1 MNIRLLSLLLF
12 PALASALDMDTSR
25 WQYQAPIGVPTG
37 APPGSIG
44 IAAARLTRD
53 IYVRSQPNLGDLRVA
68 RDGDEVPY
76 LIETRSG
83 AVEDVEVEPSVLDR
97 SVLPGRGLQLTLD
110 LGHHSRHSRLRIS
123 TTETNFRQRVRIE
136 TGDNNR
142 SWAVA
147 RNDGYIFDFSQGDRH
162 VALLTVNY
170 PTSTKR
176 YVRATIFGWTKTGAV
191 RQVWSAY
198 HHERP
203 AEREVMDTVTPE
215 RSEDPKMKASILTI
229 DLKQPG
235 VPYDR
240 IRLDSG
246 QSHFYRAAELE
257 TSTDAKDWRY
267 AASGTIYQTADESSD
282 ELTFT
287 PRHDRY
293 LRLRIFNGDDKP
305 ITVKSVVVETT
316 VRLLKFRLAGSGTF
330 RLFTGNPDAKPP
342 AYDFAAVIARE
353 APQPEVHAVLQA
365 PLSNP
370 GYRPPPPPVKPWSE
384 RYPQVLYGT
393 LVIAILVMG
402 YVTIRLLLKVKRATG
417 EEKP

>member
-1 MNIRLLSLLLF
+1 MNLQLLSLLLF
-12 PALASALDMDTSR
+12 PALASALDTSR
-25 WQYQAPIGVPTG
+25 WQYQAPIE
-37 APPGSIG
+37 ASPGSIG
-44 IAAARLTRD
+44 VAAIRLTRD
-53 IYVRSQPNLGDLRVA
+53 IYVRSLPNFGDLRVA

-76 LIETRSG
+76 LIETRRG
-83 AVEDVEVEPSVLDR
+83 TVEDAEVEPAVLDK
-97 SVLPGRGLQLTLD
+97 SVVAGNGLQLTLD

-136 TGDNNR
+136 TSDKNR
-142 SWAVA
+142 SWAIA

-162 VALLTVNY
+162 VALLSVDY

-176 YVRATIFGWTKTGAV
+176 YVRATILGWIKTAAV

-215 RSEDPKMKASILTI
+215 RSEDPKTKASILTI

-246 QSHFYRAAELE
+246 PSHFYRAAELE
-257 TSTDAKDWRY
+257 TSTDGKDWRY
-267 AASGTIYQTADESSD
+267 AASGTIYRTADESSD
-282 ELTFT
+282 GLTFA

-293 LRLRIFNGDDKP
+293 VRLRVFNGDDKP
-305 ITVKSVVVETT
+305 IAVRSIVLETT
-316 VRLLKFRLAGSGTF
+316 VRVLKFRSVGSGTF
-330 RLFTGNPDAKPP
+330 QLFTGNPDAKPP

-353 APQPEVHAVLQA
+353 APQPEVSAVLLA
-365 PLSNP
+365 PAINP

-384 RYPQVLYGT
+384 RHPQVLYGT

-402 YVTIRLLLKVKRATG
+402 YVTIRFLLKVKNAAG
-417 EEKP
+417 

>member
-1 MNIRLLSLLLF
+1 MNIRRLSLLLF
-12 PALASALDMDTSR
+12 PALASALDTAR

-44 IAAARLTRD
+44 VAAAQLTRD
-53 IYVRSQPNLGDLRVA
+53 IYVRSQPNLGDLRVT
-68 RDGDEVPY
+68 RESDEVPY

-83 AVEDVEVEPSVLDR
+83 AVEDAEVKPAVLDK
-97 SVLPGRGLQLTLD
+97 SVVPERGLQLTLD
-110 LGHHSRHSRLRIS
+110 LGHHSRHSRLRIA

-147 RNDGYIFDFSQGDRH
+147 RSDGYIFDFSQGDRH
-162 VALLTVNY
+162 VALLTVDY

-176 YVRATIFGWTKTGAV
+176 YVRATIFGWIKTGVV

-203 AEREVMDTVTPE
+203 AEREVMDTATPE
-215 RSEDPKMKASILTI
+215 RSEDPKTKASILTI
-229 DLKQPG
+229 DLKQAG

-246 QSHFYRAAELE
+246 PSHFYRAAELE
-257 TSTDAKDWRY
+257 TSTDGKDWHY
-267 AASGTIYQTADESSD
+267 AASGTIYRTADESSD
-282 ELTFT
+282 GLTFA

-293 LRLRIFNGDDKP
+293 LRLRISNGDDKP
-305 ITVKSVVVETT
+305 ITVRSVVLETT
-316 VRLLKFRLAGSGTF
+316 VRLLKFRLGGGGTF

-353 APQPEVHAVLQA
+353 APQPEVHAVLQVPA
-365 PLSNP
+365 TNP

-384 RYPQVLYGT
+384 RYPQILYGT

-402 YVTIRLLLKVKRATG
+402 YVTIRFLLKVKSAAG
-417 EEKP
+417 

>member
-1 MNIRLLSLLLF
+1 MNIRPFSLLLL
-12 PALASALDMDTSR
+12 PALAGALDTSR
-25 WQYQAPIGVPTG
+25 WQYQAPIE

-44 IAAARLTRD
+44 VAAAQLTRD
-53 IYVRSQPNLGDLRVA
+53 IYVRSQPNLGDLRIT
-68 RDGDEVPY
+68 RESDEVPY
-76 LIETRSG
+76 LVETRSG
-83 AVEDVEVEPSVLDR
+83 IVEDIEAEPAVLDK
-97 SVLPGRGLQLTLD
+97 SVAPGSGLQLTLD

-123 TTETNFRQRVRIE
+123 TAETNFRQRVRIE

-162 VALLTVNY
+162 VALLTVDY

-176 YVRATIFGWTKTGAV
+176 YVRATIFGWTKTGAIS
-191 RQVWSAY
+191 QVWSAY

-203 AEREVMDTVTPE
+203 AEREVMDTATPE
-215 RSEDPKMKASILTI
+215 RSEDPKTKASILTI
-229 DLKQPG
+229 DLKQAG

-246 QSHFYRAAELE
+246 PSHFYRAAELE

-267 AASGTIYQTADESSD
+267 VASGAIYRTADESS
-282 ELTFT
+282 EGLTFA

-305 ITVKSVVVETT
+305 LTVRSVVLETT
-316 VRLLKFRLAGSGTF
+316 VRLLKFRLAGGGTF

-342 AYDFAAVIARE
+342 AYDFAAVLARE
-353 APQPEVHAVLQA
+353 APQPEVRAVIQT
-365 PLSNP
+365 PITNP
-370 GYRPPPPPVKPWSE
+370 GYQPPPLPVKPWSE

-402 YVTIRLLLKVKRATG
+402 YITIRLLLKVKSAAS
-417 EEKP
+417 

>member
-1 MNIRLLSLLLF
+1 MNIRLFNLLLF

-53 IYVRSQPNLGDLRVA
+53 IYVRSQPNLSDLRVTH
-68 RDGDEVPY
+68 DGDEIPY
-76 LIETRSG
+76 LIETRRG
-83 AVEDVEVEPSVLDR
+83 VVEDAEVEPAVLDK
-97 SVLPGRGLQLTLD
+97 SVVPGNGLQLTLD
-110 LGHHSRHSRLRIS
+110 LGHPSRHSRLRIS
-123 TTETNFRQRVRIE
+123 TPETNFRQRVRIE

-142 SWAVA
+142 SWAIA

-162 VALLTVNY
+162 VALLSVDY

-176 YVRATIFGWTKTGAV
+176 YVRATIFGWTKTSAI
-191 RQVWSAY
+191 RQVWAAY

-215 RSEDPKMKASILTI
+215 RSGDPKTKASILTI
-229 DLKQPG
+229 DLKQAG

-246 QSHFYRAAELE
+246 PSHFYRAAELE
-257 TSTDAKDWRY
+257 TSTDGKDWRY

-282 ELTFT
+282 GLTFA

-305 ITVKSVVVETT
+305 ITVKSAVLETT
-316 VRLLKFRLAGSGTF
+316 VRRLKFRLAASGAF

-342 AYDFAAVIARE
+342 AYDLAAVIARE

-365 PLSNP
+365 PAINP

-384 RYPQVLYGT
+384 RYPQVLYGA
-393 LVIAILVMG
+393 LVISILVMG
-402 YVTIRLLLKVKRATG
+402 YVTIRFLLKVKSTAT
-417 EEKP
+417 

>member
-1 MNIRLLSLLLF
+1 V
-12 PALASALDMDTSR
+12 
-25 WQYQAPIGVPTG
+25 VPG
-37 APPGSIG
+37 
-44 IAAARLTRD
+44 
-53 IYVRSQPNLGDLRVA
+53 N
-68 RDGDEVPY
+68 
-76 LIETRSG
+76 
-83 AVEDVEVEPSVLDR
+83 
-97 SVLPGRGLQLTLD
+97 GLQLTLD
-110 LGHHSRHSRLRIS
+110 LGHPSRHSRLRIS
-123 TTETNFRQRVRIE
+123 TPETNFRQRVRIE

-142 SWAVA
+142 SWAIA

-162 VALLTVNY
+162 VALLSVDY

-176 YVRATIFGWTKTGAV
+176 YVRATIFGWTKTSAI
-191 RQVWSAY
+191 RQVWAAY

-215 RSEDPKMKASILTI
+215 RSEDPKTKASILTI
-229 DLKQPG
+229 DLKQAG

-246 QSHFYRAAELE
+246 PSHFYRAAELE
-257 TSTDAKDWRY
+257 TSTDGKDWRY

-282 ELTFT
+282 GLTFA

-305 ITVKSVVVETT
+305 ITVKSAVLETT
-316 VRLLKFRLAGSGTF
+316 VRRLKFRLAASGAF

-342 AYDFAAVIARE
+342 AYDLAAVIARE

-365 PLSNP
+365 PAINP

-384 RYPQVLYGT
+384 RYPQVLYGA
-393 LVIAILVMG
+393 LVISILVMG
-402 YVTIRLLLKVKRATG
+402 YVTIRFLLKVKSTAT
-417 EEKP
+417 

>member
-1 MNIRLLSLLLF
+1 MNIQLLNLLLF
-12 PALASALDMDTSR
+12 PALASALDTSR
-25 WQYQAPIGVPTG
+25 WEYQAPIEVPS
-37 APPGSIG
+37 GSIG

-53 IYVRSQPNLGDLRVA
+53 IYIRSQPNLGDLRVT
-68 RDGDEVPY
+68 RETDEVPY
-76 LIETRSG
+76 LIETRRG
-83 AVEDVEVEPSVLDR
+83 TVEDVEAEPAVLDK
-97 SVLPGRGLQLTLD
+97 SVVSGHALQLTLD
-110 LGHHSRHSRLRIS
+110 LGHHARHSRLRIS

-162 VALLTVNY
+162 MALLTVDY
-170 PTSTKR
+170 PISTKR
-176 YVRATIFGWTKTGAV
+176 FVRVTVFGWNKTGAV

-203 AEREVMDTVTPE
+203 AEREVMDTVKPE
-215 RSEDPKMKASILTI
+215 RSEDPKTKASILTI
-229 DLKQPG
+229 DLKQAG

-246 QSHFYRAAELE
+246 PSHFYRAAELE
-257 TSTDAKDWRY
+257 TSTDSKDWRY
-267 AASGTIYQTADESSD
+267 AASGTIYQTADENSD
-282 ELTFT
+282 GLTFA

-293 LRLRIFNGDDKP
+293 WRLRIFNGDDKP
-305 ITVKSVVVETT
+305 IAVRSVVLETT
-316 VRLLKFRLAGSGTF
+316 VRLLKFRSAGSTF
-330 RLFTGNPDAKPP
+330 RLLTGNPDAKPP

-353 APQPEVHAVLQA
+353 APQPEVHAVVQMPAINL
-365 PLSNP
+365 
-370 GYRPPPPPVKPWSE
+370 GYWPPPPPLKPWSE

-402 YVTIRLLLKVKRATG
+402 YVTIRFLLKVKSAAG
-417 EEKP
+417 

>member
-12 PALASALDMDTSR
+12 PALANALDTSR
-25 WQYQAPIGVPTG
+25 WQYQASIET
-37 APPGSIG
+37 PPGSIG

-53 IYVRSQPNLGDLRVA
+53 IYVRSQPNLGDLRVT
-68 RDGDEVPY
+68 RESDEVPY

-83 AVEDVEVEPSVLDR
+83 TVEDAEVEPAVLDK
-97 SVLPGRGLQLTLD
+97 SVVPGRGLQLTLD
-110 LGHHSRHSRLRIS
+110 LGHPSRHSRLRIS
-123 TTETNFRQRVRIE
+123 TTETNFRQRVRVE
-136 TGDNNR
+136 TSDNNR

-147 RNDGYIFDFSQGDRH
+147 RNDGYIFDFSQSDRH
-162 VALLTVNY
+162 VALLTVDY

-176 YVRATIFGWTKTGAV
+176 YVRATILGWTKTGDV

-198 HHERP
+198 HHEQP
-203 AEREVMDTVTPE
+203 AEREVMDTVAPE
-215 RSEDPKMKASILTI
+215 RSEDPKTKASVLTI
-229 DLKQPG
+229 DLKQAG

-246 QSHFYRAAELE
+246 PSHFYRAAELE
-257 TSTDAKDWRY
+257 TSTDGKDWRY

-282 ELTFT
+282 GLTFA

-305 ITVKSVVVETT
+305 ITVKSVMLETT
-316 VRLLKFRLAGSGTF
+316 VRQLKFRLAGSGTL

-353 APQPEVHAVLQA
+353 APQPQIQAVLQTPA
-365 PLSNP
+365 INP

-402 YVTIRLLLKVKRATG
+402 YVTIRFLLKVKSAAG
-417 EEKP
+417 